1 MKTTVEIP
9 DDLFR
14 QAKAQAAIQGV
25 PLRDLVV
32 RGLQLAMEEAT
43 SVPLQRRTKFPLIR
57 AVPGAEPITD
67 EQVAQALEQM
77 AQAELDHDAS
87 LV

>member
-14 QAKAQAAIQGV
+14 QAKVQAAMQGV

-32 RGLQLAMEEAT
+32 RGLQLVIEEST
-43 SVPLQRRTKFPLIR
+43 NTPVQRRTKFPLIR
-57 AVPGAEPITD
+57 AVPGAEPLTD

-77 AQAELDHDAS
+77 AQAEIDYDAS
-87 LV
+87 FV

>member
-9 DDLFR
+9 DALFR
-14 QAKAQAAIQGV
+14 QAKVQAAMQGI

-32 RGLQLAMEEAT
+32 RGLQLAIEESTNAP
-43 SVPLQRRTKFPLIR
+43 VQRRTKFPLIR
-57 AVPGAEPITD
+57 AVPRAEPLTD

-77 AQAELDHDAS
+77 AQAEIDYDAS
-87 LV
+87 FV